1 MAAFSTIRHP
11 ARFSPIS
18 AKTRRAAIE
27 RQIEALIDQ
36 LDAMD
41 GDADAEDDGTA
52 EPSLGWS
59 LTYASGAGD
68 DCEDTSSEFR
78 GTVSRIRRAR

>member
-1 MAAFSTIRHP
+1 MAAIP
-11 ARFSPIS
+11 ARRPLPRSFPLSENAS
-18 AKTRRAAIE
+18 RRDAIE

-41 GDADAEDDGTA
+41 GDADTEDDGTA

-59 LTYASGAGD
+59 LTYAGGAGD
-68 DCEDTSSEFR
+68 DCEDTSPEWH
-78 GTVSRIRRAR
+78 GGAA